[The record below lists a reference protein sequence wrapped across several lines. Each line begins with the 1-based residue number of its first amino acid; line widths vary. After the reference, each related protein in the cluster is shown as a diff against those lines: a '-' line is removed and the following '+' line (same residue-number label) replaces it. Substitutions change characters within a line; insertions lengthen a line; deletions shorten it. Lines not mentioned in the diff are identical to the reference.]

1 MLEEDLDS
9 RLALPD
15 DGLIRRVKALACTAP
30 LQALEANK
38 GSLGRVRADRYQMVE
53 LALHAIDQVAMS
65 MDFENGAAHA
75 DVIRQVGRFAAAQV
89 PEDKP
94 DDHRAVAE
102 WVLQK
107 LINVGTLDR
116 NFVWKYGRT
125 DEAGNYALYDWPFR
139 LLVEHPVR
147 HTNEVVL
154 RVTDEAINVLVGALD
169 TDVESAQVAA
179 EYKLE
184 NLITRGRL
192 ADAKLAA
199 EQARYRTVQYGEYL
213 RQYLEAT
220 KRDVRT
226 VDWEEEV
233 PKLLDEALGHIESRY
248 RHENAILAN
257 ITDKRDQT
265 QDPRKKL
272 QAAELVDIVRDC
284 INRHMQLQSKLQ
296 GAGALFR
303 SEQDRQQFS
312 GPVGRPALDVY
323 GQVLTPLLGLPVGQ
337 AAGPTA
343 GFFRAGAAPAA
354 PVVISIAALT
364 GRLLR
369 PRFDRPLYAGAVPAP
384 DLAER
389 LDDGSFT
396 DEDRLHGDHVL
407 DMGIGECHSLNT
419 VLASAR
425 RFGADVERYVLHRA
439 ANAFNPAVSEALLRG
454 VPDVLVATSDSVAIS
469 SPHVEGDGLLLS
481 RVAIEPGDD
490 WADDQNVVFDEEI
503 GL

>member
-1 MLEEDLDS
+1 MSEDDLIG
-9 RLALPD
+9 APVLPE

-38 GSLGRVRADRYQMVE
+38 GSLGRVRADGYQMVE
-53 LALHAIDQVAMS
+53 LALHAIDQVAMA
-65 MDFENGAAHA
+65 MDFESGAQHA
-75 DVIRQVGRFAAAQV
+75 NVIRQVARLAAAQV
-89 PEDKP
+89 PENDA
-94 DDHRAVAE
+94 DDHRAVAD

-107 LINVGTLDR
+107 LINVGTIDR
-116 NFVWKYGRT
+116 NFVWKYGRA
-125 DEAGNYALYDWPFR
+125 DEDGTYQLHDWPFR

-233 PKLLDEALGHIESRY
+233 PGLLDEALKHIEGRY

-257 ITDKRDQT
+257 ITDQRDQT
-265 QDPRKKL
+265 TDARKKL
-272 QAAELVDIVRDC
+272 QAAELVEIVRDC

-303 SEQDRQQFS
+303 AEQDRQQFA
-312 GPVGRPALDVY
+312 GPPSRPALDVY
-323 GQVLTPLLGLPVGQ
+323 GQLLMPLLALPVSQ
-337 AAGPTA
+337 AAGPAA
-343 GFFRAGAAPAA
+343 GFFRAGLA
-354 PVVISIAALT
+354 PVAPPVLSLAALT

-369 PRFDRPLYAGAVPAP
+369 PRFDRPLHAGAVPTP
-384 DLAER
+384 DLAAR
-389 LDDGSFT
+389 LDDGGFT
-396 DEDRLHGDHVL
+396 DEEKRMGDHVL
-407 DMGIGECHSLNT
+407 DLEVGDCRSLNA
-419 VLASAR
+419 LLEAAR
-425 RFGADVERYVLHRA
+425 RHGEGVERYVMHRVA
-439 ANAFNPAVSEALLRG
+439 GAFSPAVSETLLRG
-454 VPDVLVATSDSVAIS
+454 EGDVLVAVPDGTRIS
-469 SPHVEGDGLLLS
+469 SPQVGGDGFVLS
-481 RVAIEPGDD
+481 RVAVEAGTD
-490 WADDQNVVFDEEI
+490 WMEDQNDAEDEETHP
-503 GL
+503 